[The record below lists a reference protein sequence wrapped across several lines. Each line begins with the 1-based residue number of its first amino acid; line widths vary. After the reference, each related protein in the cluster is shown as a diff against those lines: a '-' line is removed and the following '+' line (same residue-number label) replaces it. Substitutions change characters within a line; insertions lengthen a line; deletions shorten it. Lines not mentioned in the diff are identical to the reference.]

1 MNDFLD
7 LKGAS
12 GATYRF
18 RVWPKNAA
26 HLPVAGNYV
35 VLKAGAD
42 GFQVLLLGATHN
54 LSLARADAAKVAS
67 LGPTHVF
74 TRLNVARLTRFAE
87 HEDLVAGHQPAAGSD
102 GVS

>member
-12 GATYRF
+12 GVSYRF
-18 RVWPKNAA
+18 RIWPEHAA

-35 VLKAGAD
+35 VLKAGPD
-42 GFQVLLLGATHN
+42 GFQVLLIGATSN
-54 LSLARADAAKVAS
+54 LSLARTDSAKVAQ

-74 TRLNVARLTRFAE
+74 TRLNVARATRLAE
-87 HEDLVAGHQPAAGSD
+87 HEDLVAGHQPVQVSD

>member
-12 GATYRF
+12 GAAYRF
-18 RVWPKNAA
+18 RLWPENAA

-35 VLKAGAD
+35 VLKANPG
-42 GFQVLLLGATHN
+42 GFQVLLIGATSN
-54 LSLARADAAKVAS
+54 LSLARTDAAKVDK

-74 TRLNVARLTRFAE
+74 TRLNVARATRMAE
-87 HEDLVAGHQPAAGSD
+87 HEDLVAGHQPVQVSD
-102 GVS
+102 AVS